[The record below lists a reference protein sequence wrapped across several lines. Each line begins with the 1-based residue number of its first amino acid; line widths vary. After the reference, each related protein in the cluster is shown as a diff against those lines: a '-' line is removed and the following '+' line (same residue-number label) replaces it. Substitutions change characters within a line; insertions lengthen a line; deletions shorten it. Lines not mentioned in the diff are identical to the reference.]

1 MEHKHNEQYDMF
13 SLVLLLNFL
22 SSEMTTK
29 ISLLCQNHKTYR
41 ICIMDT
47 KCALNFSLHVV
58 PVVHLFV
65 IMPVASI
72 QHFLT
77 LILLMWRI
85 G

>member
-1 MEHKHNEQYDMF
+1 MFMEHKHNEQYDMF
-13 SLVLLLNFL
+13 SLILPLNFL

-41 ICIMDT
+41 ISIMDT

-58 PVVHLFV
+58 SVVHLFG

-72 QHFLT
+72 HNFLVY
-77 LILLMWRI
+77 LLSFSV
-85 G
+85 